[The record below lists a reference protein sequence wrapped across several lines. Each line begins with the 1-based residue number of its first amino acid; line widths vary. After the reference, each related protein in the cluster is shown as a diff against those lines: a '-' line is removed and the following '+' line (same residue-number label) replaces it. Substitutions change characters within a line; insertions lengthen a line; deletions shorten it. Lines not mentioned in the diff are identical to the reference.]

1 MMTRAF
7 RIALTFVCLLSFAH
21 GASAATITFEGFAS
35 PGDQVINVNPGSPY
49 SEAGFTL
56 MPTNDESAVFD
67 STTGAFPGDTT
78 DFFGF
83 GESNV
88 ITLTGPTPFSLATL
102 LLGPSVLANDPATAS
117 FTLVGNLV
125 GGGTL
130 NAMFP
135 NLTTATLATLN
146 WSNLSSAVFSATDD
160 AALDNIVVN
169 EVPGGNEIPEPTTVS
184 LLGFG
189 LAGIYARRRRQ
200 GKAT

>member
-67 STTGAFPGDTT
+67 STTGAYPGDTT

-83 GESNV
+83 RGKQRHHAYWADTVLSCH
-88 ITLTGPTPFSLATL
+88 
-102 LLGPSVLANDPATAS
+102 PSVGS
-117 FTLVGNLV
+117 QR
-125 GGGTL
+125 
-130 NAMFP
+130 
-135 NLTTATLATLN
+135 
-146 WSNLSSAVFSATDD
+146 
-160 AALDNIVVN
+160 
-169 EVPGGNEIPEPTTVS
+169 
-184 LLGFG
+184 
-189 LAGIYARRRRQ
+189 AR
-200 GKAT
+200 